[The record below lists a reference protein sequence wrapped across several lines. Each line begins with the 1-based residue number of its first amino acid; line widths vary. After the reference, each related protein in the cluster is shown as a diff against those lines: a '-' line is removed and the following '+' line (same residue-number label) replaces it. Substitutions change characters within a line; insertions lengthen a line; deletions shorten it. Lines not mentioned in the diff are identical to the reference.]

1 LALGGI
7 LFCVGGAAI
16 DSSFAASY
24 NLAQFLGWE
33 WGRYRGPERAPRFT
47 ASWLLFRDAS
57 GRRIGRVFELRAHW
71 EGDRVVVDEV
81 LLGRGAL
88 LKRLR
93 GPNVEA
99 RGIPWENVTEI
110 GERIA
115 VRL

>member
-1 LALGGI
+1 MELSREPYALSDLI
-7 LFCVGGAAI
+7 
-16 DSSFAASY
+16 
-24 NLAQFLGWE
+24 
-33 WGRYRGPERAPRFT
+33 GRPVC
-47 ASWLLFRDAS
+47 DAS

-71 EGDRVVVDEV
+71 EGDGIVIDEV

-93 GPNVEA
+93 GPNVDA

-115 VRL
+115 VRV